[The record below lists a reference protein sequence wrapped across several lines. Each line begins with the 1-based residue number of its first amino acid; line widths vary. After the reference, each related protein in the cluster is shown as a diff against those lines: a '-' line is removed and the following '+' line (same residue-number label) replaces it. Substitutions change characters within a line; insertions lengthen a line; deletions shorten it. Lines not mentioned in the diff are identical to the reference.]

1 VKALLVGALAATLAG
16 CTCHPRSLPTAAQT
30 VSKPMVFKANAQNA
44 KSTLAA
50 NTQNSQSAEF
60 GKKASVV
67 AKRAKH
73 SIVGKME
80 PSASA
85 RFNDKS
91 DPVTKKAKAAIAAMM
106 ENPASAEFGEMK
118 RAVKNLA
125 GEPLD
130 TICGYV
136 TGKNR
141 SGRNTGKMPFLYI
154 IQDEEAYL
162 VDGSSPVADMLYLTL
177 CN

>member
-1 VKALLVGALAATLAG
+1 VKALLVSALAATLAG
-16 CTCHPRSLPTAAQT
+16 CTCHPRSLSTAAQT
-30 VSKPMVFKANAQNA
+30 VSKPLFFKANAQNA
-44 KSTLAA
+44 KSTIAA
-50 NTQNSQSAEF
+50 NTQNSQSAQF
-60 GKKASVV
+60 GKQASAV
-67 AKRAKH
+67 AKRAKS
-73 SIVGKME
+73 SIAGKTE
-80 PSASA
+80 PMPSA
-85 RFNDKS
+85 RFNDK
-91 DPVTKKAKAAIAAMM
+91 DPFGKKAKAAIAAMM
-106 ENPASAEFGEMK
+106 ENPSSAEFGEMK
-118 RAVKNLA
+118 RAVKYLA

-162 VDGSSPVADMLYLTL
+162 VDGSSPVADTLYLTL